1 MSDFSLENENE
12 TDVALKATLDCES
25 QVEAVLAG
33 LAPPPP
39 FRSSALKSLEV
50 SPLDFL
56 INAFSKRD
64 TPAMRLGRGFH
75 SRLLTPEEFK
85 SQYWCYPPG
94 VSGVSKAGR
103 EFASERDK
111 SYRLSFE
118 EMRLIEKMRKSVMD
132 ITDPDLSQYLL
143 HPKTFKEHPM
153 QWIEPDSGITCHGRT
168 DMFFV
173 FGDGISIF
181 DFKTTDKASPLELEQ
196 VIFDNWYHV
205 QAAMYIEG
213 VASNFSCHTECVDYF
228 IVSVL
233 KTYPYSVRVF
243 ELSQDAVATGMTVYK
258 RLASLYKKCLDTKY
272 WPGITEYNHYSFYPE
287 QWGNPDEI
295 NKVIII

>member
-103 EFASERDK
+103 EFAAERDK

-118 EMRLIEKMRKSVMD
+118 EMRLIEKMCKSVMD
-132 ITDPDLSQYLL
+132 ITDPNLNQYLL
-143 HPKTFKEHPM
+143 HPNTFKEHPM
-153 QWIEPDSGITCHGRT
+153 QWIEMDSGITCHGRT

-173 FGDGISIF
+173 FEDGISIF
-181 DFKTTDKASPLELEQ
+181 DFKTTDKTSQLEIEQ
-196 VIFDNWYHV
+196 VIFENWYHV
-205 QAAMYIEG
+205 QAAMYTEG
-213 VASNFSCHTECVDYF
+213 VASNFAYPCIDYY
-228 IVSVL
+228 IVAVQKS
-233 KTYPYSVRVF
+233 YPYTTMVF
-243 ELSQDAVATGMTVYK
+243 ELESATVATGMLTYK
-258 RLASLYKKCLDTKY
+258 RLASLYKKCSETHC
-272 WPGITEYNHYSFYPE
+272 WPGGVEYAYYLSNPE
-287 QWGNPDEI
+287 DWGVPDAVKKLVRI
-295 NKVIII
+295 